1 MTSTA
6 LRPRPKVRRPV
17 SVSMRGSTGAAADAQ
32 PTAAGT
38 EPRRAASPACAGGF
52 AGGARPQPLR
62 VTLVQ
67 ILDLLGVAVFAVS
80 GALAAVRRR
89 LDLLGVVVIAMV
101 TAIGGGTTRD
111 LLLDRAVFWTTQP
124 RYLYVII
131 ASALLTVVWTRRF
144 RPPDRALAIADALGL
159 ALFAISGA
167 QIAAR
172 VGMPGIVCVIMGTIT
187 GVAGGM
193 IRDVLTA
200 EIPMV
205 IRRGQIYATAAIA
218 GIVVWLV
225 LRQSFGL
232 EEPAA
237 AIAGMVVIAGL
248 RISAIAWDWTL
259 PVFSLEEAGRGLD
272 APGRADRSDRRGR

>member
-1 MTSTA
+1 
-6 LRPRPKVRRPV
+6 
-17 SVSMRGSTGAAADAQ
+17 
-32 PTAAGT
+32 
-38 EPRRAASPACAGGF
+38 
-52 AGGARPQPLR
+52 

-67 ILDLLGVAVFAVS
+67 FLDLVGVSVFAIS
-80 GALAAVRRR
+80 GALAAARKR

-124 RYLYVII
+124 RYLYVIVV
-131 ASALLTVVWTRRF
+131 SALLTVVWTRRF

-167 QIAAR
+167 QIAERAEL
-172 VGMPGIVCVIMGTIT
+172 PGIVCVIMGTIT

-218 GIVVWLV
+218 GIVAYLV
-225 LRQSFGL
+225 LRRSFDL
-232 EEPAA
+232 DEPMAA
-237 AIAGMVVIAGL
+237 VAGMVVIAGL
-248 RISAIAWDWTL
+248 RISAIAWGWTL
-259 PVFSLEEAGRGLD
+259 PVFTLEDHQG
-272 APGRADRSDRRGR
+272 SDRRG